1 MKNAPLYEVRK
12 IRDLRDMLDQS
23 VKIFRDKTAFLIK
36 KGRGEAYTSVSYKEF
51 GDDVNAF
58 GTSLTDLNGLGS
70 RVAILAETRYEWN
83 VTYLAT
89 TNGAGVIIPLDK
101 ELNKLEIANLM
112 NRSHA
117 DILVYSGSKQPLIDE
132 ISAEIPSVKHFICM
146 DRLPEKSSAIVFADL
161 LDKGRKLL
169 EDGTEP
175 FLMRQLML
183 RRPIFYYLLVVQ
195 LLSQRRS
202 CFLIAISV

>member
-12 IRDLRDMLDQS
+12 IRDLGTCS
-23 VKIFRDKTAFLIK
+23 IK
-36 KGRGEAYTSVSYKEF
+36 VSRYFVTKRLSTKGQRRGLTSVSYKEF

-161 LDKGRKLL
+161 LDKVASFLKT
-169 EDGTEP
+169 GTEP

-183 RRPIFYYLLVVQ
+183 RRPIFYCYQ
-195 LLSQRRS
+195 WYNNSQRRP